1 MEKVHSKL
9 TASIKYNIDKQIKK
23 QHAMKKSS
31 IYTKTGDKGNT
42 SLVGG
47 KRVPKTHVRLEAYG
61 TVDELNS
68 FVGLLVCEVKD
79 EEIKEFLI
87 NIQNKLFVVGSY
99 LATETEAQ
107 TPTSVQI
114 ITEED
119 IAALETMMDNMDA
132 KLPKLSRFILPGG
145 SESAAR
151 AHICRTISR
160 RAERNVYR
168 VADEYPVHET
178 ILVFLNRLS
187 DFFFLTARIECQKIG
202 KEMYWEQK

>member
-1 MEKVHSKL
+1 
-9 TASIKYNIDKQIKK
+9 
-23 QHAMKKSS
+23 MKKSS

-47 KRVPKTHVRLEAYG
+47 KRVPKTHIRLDAYG
-61 TVDELNS
+61 TIDELNS

-79 EEIKEFLI
+79 VELKEFLLY
-87 NIQNKLFVVGSY
+87 IQNKLFVVGSY

-107 TPTSVQI
+107 TPTSAQI
-114 ITEED
+114 ISDED
-119 IAALETMMDNMDA
+119 VEALETMMDKMDA
-132 KLPKLSRFILPGG
+132 ELPKLTRFIIPGG

-168 VADEYPVHET
+168 VADEYPIHEM
-178 ILVFLNRLS
+178 ILIFLNRLS
-187 DFFFLTARIECQKIG
+187 DFFFLAARIECQKKG